1 MKQITLTLSAIRDV
15 LLKKQVD
22 YICHAIKVLIAE
34 RRGIADWRA
43 VREAPSGEV
52 LANLHKLF
60 PEYIMHPDDTPYQI
74 LDGWMKWG
82 AIVNVPE
89 LRKVGRQEYISMR
102 DQDFRANLLTHWIDT
117 NGDVEMTFIIR

>member
-15 LLKKQVD
+15 LREGQVG

-34 RRGIADWRA
+34 HNGIPDWRGIP
-43 VREAPSGEV
+43 EAPTSEV

-60 PEYIMHPDDTPYQI
+60 PEYIMHPDDTPFQV

-82 AIVNVPE
+82 AIVEVPE
-89 LRKVGRQEYISMR
+89 LRKVARQEFISIR
-102 DQDFRANLLTHWIDT
+102 DKEFRVNLLTHWIDT
-117 NGDVEMTFIIR
+117 NGDAEMNFVIR